1 MIYEI
6 LNQLKSKGNLNSD
19 DVIQI
24 LNKFKD
30 INSKEQIL
38 KCTEKDYVKYV
49 NFGLEAITETVD
61 RNKDGR
67 YENL

>member
-6 LNQLKSKGNLNSD
+6 LNQLKSKGSVNSE

-38 KCTEKDYVKYV
+38 KCTEQDYVKYV
-49 NFGLEAITETVD
+49 QFGLEAITETVD

-67 YENL
+67 YQNM